1 MLSSFQSVKLKA
13 GLQKR
18 KASKTLALQKSI
30 DNLSTRFYNDDID
43 RAELLDGLSLLV
55 ASKI

>member
-1 MLSSFQSVKLKA
+1 MDLLKISINPKKIPVTA
-13 GLQKR
+13 G
-18 KASKTLALQKSI
+18 
-30 DNLSTRFYNDDID
+30 TRFFNGDID